1 MSLSFKPKIP
11 DKFNL
16 PDKIKKKANKRVEWS
31 KADIKRLIQLRAMHI
46 SYRDCEI
53 MLNRTRGSCAM
64 LIHTTGALVEV
75 NQLRKQLIDNIMA
88 VEPNE

>member
-31 KADIKRLIQLRAMHI
+31 KADIKRLVHLRAMHI

-64 LIHTTGALVEV
+64 LIHTTGSLVEI
-75 NQLRKQLIDNIMA
+75 NQLRKQLIDNIMT
-88 VEPNE
+88 VNTNG